1 MEKHDSEATNHIIK
15 ISEELLA
22 LAAHLR
28 RDIAIVVDPKAKA
41 LFETSAEVILGI
53 NKAFTDYLEKKETV
67 WK

>member
-1 MEKHDSEATNHIIK
+1 METNNNEATKHATK

-28 RDIAIVVDPKAKA
+28 RDLSVIQDPKAMA

-53 NKAFTDYLEKKETV
+53 NKAFTDYMEKKETA

>member
-1 MEKHDSEATNHIIK
+1 MEKHDSAATEHATK

-28 RDIAIVVDPKAKA
+28 RDIPLVEDTKAKA

-53 NKAFTDYLEKKETV
+53 NKAFTDYLGKKESV

>member
-1 MEKHDSEATNHIIK
+1 MENHDEAANEHATK

-28 RDIAIVVDPKAKA
+28 RDLAIIQDSKAKA
-41 LFETSAEVILGI
+41 LFETSAEVILGL